1 MHGTNVLIVPMMF
14 GETNTGYWDANPG
27 SRQFVPWISNF
38 TPNLST
44 DYCPKKM
51 LLAADGQDDL
61 LTHPR
66 PDLVPMIIHADPIA
80 IVEAI
85 TASNMPSGGGTHTNT
100 SLQIVEVL
108 RGRAKGTI
116 EARK

>member
-1 MHGTNVLIVPMMF
+1 MWLLM
-14 GETNTGYWDANPG
+14 
-27 SRQFVPWISNF
+27 
-38 TPNLST
+38 
-44 DYCPKKM
+44 M

-61 LTHPR
+61 LTLPR

-116 EARK
+116 EARTAAASPRGDRHKMRREQRN